1 MKHSTLAL
9 CVMAAIPAFAADTGQ
24 PRAAIE
30 EITVSARKIDESVQT
45 VPISMSAMSGD
56 EMENQS
62 IRNINDIQAQVPNLF
77 LQTHPSDPQALSLS
91 IRGQRQNDILLTLD
105 PSVGIYIDNLYY
117 PRTMGLRSALVDVER
132 VEVLRGP
139 QGTLYGRNTTGG
151 AMSIYTKNPTDA
163 LGGSLALSAGNFSAR
178 EVKGIANIPLTDTAA
193 LRLVAQKADRDGY
206 GENAFGDELED
217 EDSQYL
223 RAKLRLDITPEIQA
237 ILFGSYH
244 KNETGGDIRKLA
256 YVNPNV
262 PSLATRVTVAQGG
275 AASHPAALALLQGYV
290 GGDFY
295 ETDGTFPMW
304 SDFEGHTLGFDLTAD
319 LGNGIEFRAITG
331 YEKFERDNSQDGD
344 GTPFAIVEA
353 LRTTE
358 ASYLSQEFQLLGGG
372 DDFNWVTGIYYG
384 HEDGE
389 EWNASIV
396 VPNISPTSP
405 TIYAADVDNR
415 SYAVFGQANW
425 EFMPDWRLT
434 LGARYSWDEREIDAN
449 NSNKR
454 DGCIVP
460 APGVPVTG
468 IPANPANG
476 PSQCPRNFSDDF
488 SDPSWLVSLDHQL
501 SEDVMVY
508 GKVAYGYRTG
518 GRNMRGVNYI
528 ENLAA
533 FDPETVTE
541 YELGFK
547 SEFLDRRVRLNMAFF
562 YDDYED
568 IQRSTTVPI
577 PGVGITTVVANAAAA
592 TVKGIEAEL
601 QMLLTEGWSFRAG
614 YGWTDMEYDE
624 FFALADSTTILDRSG
639 ETFGVPEKS
648 ANISTR
654 YALPMQWGE
663 VAAQVDYQ
671 WQDEYI
677 TVPEVPT
684 KGPLTQQSFGLVNAR
699 LTFAIDSMD
708 ADISLFGKNLAD
720 EEYIVG
726 GGNAETSVGY
736 TFVIPGEPRTY
747 GISFTKRLGDF

>member
-1 MKHSTLAL
+1 ANT
-9 CVMAAIPAFAADTGQ
+9 VDAICTAG
-24 PRAAIE
+24 
-30 EITVSARKIDESVQT
+30 SVFFFSSRRRHT
-45 VPISMSAMSGD
+45 RFSRDWS
-56 EMENQS
+56 
-62 IRNINDIQAQVPNLF
+62 
-77 LQTHPSDPQALSLS
+77 SDVCS
-91 IRGQRQNDILLTLD
+91 
-105 PSVGIYIDNLYY
+105 
-117 PRTMGLRSALVDVER
+117 
-132 VEVLRGP
+132 
-139 QGTLYGRNTTGG
+139 
-151 AMSIYTKNPTDA
+151 
-163 LGGSLALSAGNFSAR
+163 
-178 EVKGIANIPLTDTAA
+178 
-193 LRLVAQKADRDGY
+193 
-206 GENAFGDELED
+206 
-217 EDSQYL
+217 
-223 RAKLRLDITPEIQA
+223 
-237 ILFGSYH
+237 
-244 KNETGGDIRKLA
+244 
-256 YVNPNV
+256 
-262 PSLATRVTVAQGG
+262 
-275 AASHPAALALLQGYV
+275 
-290 GGDFY
+290 
-295 ETDGTFPMW
+295 
-304 SDFEGHTLGFDLTAD
+304 SDL
-319 LGNGIEFRAITG
+319 
-331 YEKFERDNSQDGD
+331 
-344 GTPFAIVEA
+344 
-353 LRTTE
+353 
-358 ASYLSQEFQLLGGG
+358 
-372 DDFNWVTGIYYG
+372 
-384 HEDGE
+384 
-389 EWNASIV
+389 
-396 VPNISPTSP
+396 
-405 TIYAADVDNR
+405 
-415 SYAVFGQANW
+415 
-425 EFMPDWRLT
+425 
-434 LGARYSWDEREIDAN
+434 
-449 NSNKR
+449 
-454 DGCIVP
+454 
-460 APGVPVTG
+460 
-468 IPANPANG
+468 
-476 PSQCPRNFSDDF
+476 
-488 SDPSWLVSLDHQL
+488 
-501 SEDVMVY
+501 MVY

-736 TFVIPGEPRTY
+736 TFVI
-747 GISFTKRLGDF
+747 